1 MTRDARPTLLIV
13 SQTFL
18 PDPASVGQHMADVAI
33 EMARRGHRVRVYAAN
48 RGYENTSLKYL
59 SRENIQGV
67 DVRRLPLSSFGKKR
81 ILTRLVGTV
90 IFMAQAFLVAL
101 FTPNL
106 EGIFFSTSPPLIGIV
121 LCIAAIIRRVPVAY
135 WAMDLNPDQL
145 IAMGK
150 IKSTSLAAKVLESV
164 NRFILRRSALVIALD
179 RFMADRLRPRASLD
193 GKLLVMPPWPHEENL
208 EAAATDAPNPF
219 REKHGLTGKF
229 VIMYSGNHSAAN
241 PLDTLMQATLAFKDD
256 ADLKFLFVG
265 GGTDKKKVEKFVA
278 DHQLPNVICLP
289 YQPLADLKYSLPA
302 ADVHVVSLGQE
313 MVGIV
318 HPCKIYG
325 AMAVGRPVLFLG
337 PEPSH
342 VADILQQH
350 DIGWHIAH
358 GDVDGAVQAIRTLK
372 TTPRE
377 ELVAK
382 GNRAQSLLTE
392 QLSQNKLQKILCD
405 RLEAV
410 LGPKLSKGST

>member
-1 MTRDARPTLLIV
+1 MTRNARPTLLIV

-18 PDPASVGQHMADVAI
+18 PDPASVGQYMADVAI

-48 RGYENTSLKYL
+48 RGYEDTSLKYL
-59 SRENIQGV
+59 SRETIKGV
-67 DVRRLPLSSFGKKR
+67 EVRRLPLSSFGKKR

-90 IFMAQAFLVAL
+90 IFMAQAFFVAL

-106 EGIFFSTSPPLIGIV
+106 EGIFFSTSPPLIGVV

-150 IKSTSLAAKVLESV
+150 IKSTSLAAKILETA

-179 RFMADRLRPRASLD
+179 RFMAERLQPRANLD
-193 GKLLVMPPWPHEENL
+193 GKLLVMPPWPHENHV
-208 EAAATDAPNPF
+208 AHDDDAPNPF
-219 REKHGLTGKF
+219 REKHELKGKF

-241 PLDTLMQATLAFKDD
+241 PLDTLLDATLAFKDD
-256 ADLKFLFVG
+256 DGLRFLFVG
-265 GGTDKKKVEKFVA
+265 GGTDKKKVERFVA
-278 DHQLPNVICLP
+278 DHQLKNVICLP

-302 ADVHVVSLGQE
+302 ADVHVVSLGQD

-342 VADILQQH
+342 IADILHQH
-350 DIGWHIAH
+350 DIGWHIRH
-358 GDVDGAVQAIRTLK
+358 GDTNGAIEAIRTLRDI
-372 TTPRE
+372 PRQ
-377 ELVAK
+377 ELAAK
-382 GNRAQSLLTE
+382 GNRARALLTE
-392 QLSQNKLQKILCD
+392 QLSQNKLQATLCD
-405 RLEAV
+405 RMEQAFAS
-410 LGPKLSKGST
+410 KSSKGLT